1 MEELCTTP
9 LESRQKVKES
19 RYSLALRDLL
29 GGINKASIW
38 SVLGWQDIKQRYRRS
53 VLGPF
58 WLTISSA
65 IMVAALGILYATLL
79 GQSIQEFIP
88 HVAAGLLV
96 WTFLSTMILE
106 GCTVFI
112 ASEGL
117 IKQIRLPLTV
127 HVCRMVWRNVMIF
140 LHNIVILFCVLYF
153 VPEVNIPDLLSIPF
167 SIFLI
172 ALNGI
177 WLGIV
182 LGVLCTRFRDIH
194 QIITNFVQILFF
206 LTPIFWKPEL
216 LQDRG
221 WVAVYNPAFHFIELV
236 RSPLMGNGI
245 PVFSWGVVT
254 ALTVAGFMFAYVL
267 LARYRH
273 RVAYWL

>member
-1 MEELCTTP
+1 MDELSIEP
-9 LESRQKVKES
+9 LEARQRVKES
-19 RYSLALRDLL
+19 SYTLALRDLL
-29 GGINKASIW
+29 GGVNKASIW
-38 SVLGWQDIKQRYRRS
+38 NILGWQDIKQRYMRS

-65 IMVAALGILYATLL
+65 ILVAALGVLYATLL
-79 GQSIQEFIP
+79 GQSIEEFIP
-88 HVAAGLLV
+88 HVAGGLLV

-112 ASEGL
+112 ASEGI

-127 HVCRMVWRNVMIF
+127 HVCRMVWRNVIIF
-140 LHNIVILFCVLYF
+140 LHNAVILLCVLYF
-153 VPEVNIPDLLSIPF
+153 VPEVDIAHLLTIPVAILV
-167 SIFLI
+167 I
-172 ALNGI
+172 AFNGI
-177 WLGIV
+177 WIGIV

-221 WVAVYNPAFHFIELV
+221 WVANYNPAYHFIELV
-236 RSPLMGNGI
+236 RSPLLGNGI
-245 PVFSWGVVT
+245 PVFSWSVIML
-254 ALTVAGFMFAYVL
+254 LTVAGFILAYFM